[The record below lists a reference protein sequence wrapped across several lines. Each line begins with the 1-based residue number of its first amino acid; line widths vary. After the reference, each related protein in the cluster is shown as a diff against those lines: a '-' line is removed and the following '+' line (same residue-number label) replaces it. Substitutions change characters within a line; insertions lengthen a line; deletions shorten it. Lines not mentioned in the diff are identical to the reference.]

1 MVSVDKGRLPFTELD
16 DAGLIVTILL
26 KTDEDPYVHKYGP
39 VTELGT
45 RWIPLRIKQALA
57 HRDLV
62 ESDSDSAIRPGLQG
76 SASHQLPHCTWRLCC
91 FEFKTLDCLLDF
103 FQLQQSEFSHSSQAW
118 CKYYKRSC
126 LLQQFFFFNS
136 SSTF

>member
-45 RWIPLRIKQALA
+45 R
-57 HRDLV
+57 
-62 ESDSDSAIRPGLQG
+62 
-76 SASHQLPHCTWRLCC
+76 
-91 FEFKTLDCLLDF
+91 
-103 FQLQQSEFSHSSQAW
+103 
-118 CKYYKRSC
+118 
-126 LLQQFFFFNS
+126 
-136 SSTF
+136 